1 LDVKRII
8 NNPTATSLSY
18 GMNEKEGLVI
28 VFNLGGG
35 NFDAPVLEISNGVFE
50 ACSFP

>member
-8 NNPTATSLSY
+8 NKPTATALSY
-18 GMNEKEGLVI
+18 GMNEKEGLVV

-35 NFDAPVLEISNGVFE
+35 NFDVSMLEISSGVFR